1 MRKFIRSPLT
11 WLVVAEM
18 VVVGG
23 LLVVAWNV
31 VGSSPHA
38 VAGAPVQAAPPAV
51 SDSSIDTS
59 PLPDIPGLTGQG
71 VRGPL
76 PGLNLN
82 SAFWRSRLVEL
93 NRDQV
98 LLAQLEWRLV
108 HAAMAAAESYVKDV
122 VLPAV
127 RRAER
132 GGGLS

>member
-1 MRKFIRSPLT
+1 MRTFIRSPLT

-18 VVVGG
+18 VVVGA

-31 VGSSPHA
+31 VGSSLRP
-38 VAGAPVQAAPPAV
+38 VAGALAQATPPVATDDA
-51 SDSSIDTS
+51 S
-59 PLPDIPGLTGQG
+59 PLPDIPGLTGQAG
-71 VRGPL
+71 RGPL
-76 PGLNLN
+76 PGLNLD

-108 HAAMAAAESYVKDV
+108 HAAMGAAESYVREV

-132 GGGLS
+132 AVA

>member
-11 WLVVAEM
+11 WLVAAEM

-31 VGSSPHA
+31 VGSSRHA
-38 VAGAPVQAAPPAV
+38 VAGAPVQAAPPVAT
-51 SDSSIDTS
+51 DDTS

-71 VRGPL
+71 GRGPL

-132 GGGLS
+132 AVA

>member
-1 MRKFIRSPLT
+1 MRTFIRSPLT

-18 VVVGG
+18 VVVGA

-31 VGSSPHA
+31 VGSSLRPA
-38 VAGAPVQAAPPAV
+38 AGALAQVTPPVGT
-51 SDSSIDTS
+51 DDTS
-59 PLPDIPGLTGQG
+59 PLPDIPGLTGQAG
-71 VRGPL
+71 RGPL
-76 PGLNLN
+76 PGLNLD

-108 HAAMAAAESYVKDV
+108 HAAMGAAESYVREV

-132 GGGLS
+132 AVA